1 MDRYNLALFLLTL
14 VVAPLFYLS
23 GWLSVVAAIAIYSL
37 VARLANRDL
46 DRQRG
51 RRGPLRTSVL
61 RRVDS
66 AAGHHVRPSRQDL
79 R

>member
-14 VVAPLFYLS
+14 AVAPLFYLS
-23 GWLSVVAAIAIYSL
+23 GWLSAVAAVAIYCL
-37 VARLANRDL
+37 LARLANKDL

-51 RRGPLRTSVL
+51 GRGQLPTGVL
-61 RRVDS
+61 RRLDS
-66 AAGHHVRPSRQDL
+66 ANPEVRRSRTKTL

>member
-14 VVAPLFYLS
+14 AVAPLFYLS
-23 GWLSVVAAIAIYSL
+23 GWLSVVAAVAIYCL
-37 VARLANRDL
+37 LARLANRDL

-51 RRGPLRTSVL
+51 RRGQLRTDVL
-61 RRVDS
+61 RRLDS
-66 AAGHHVRPSRQDL
+66 AGHDVRRSRQEL

>member
-14 VVAPLFYLS
+14 AVAPLFYLS
-23 GWLSVVAAIAIYSL
+23 GWLSVVAAVAIYCL
-37 VARLANRDL
+37 LARLANRDL

-51 RRGPLRTSVL
+51 RRGPLPTSVL

-66 AAGHHVRPSRQDL
+66 AAGHDVRPSRQDL

>member
-14 VVAPLFYLS
+14 GVAPLFYLS
-23 GWLSVVAAIAIYSL
+23 GWLSVVAAVAIYCL
-37 VARLANRDL
+37 LARLANRDL

-51 RRGPLRTSVL
+51 RRGQLRTGVF
-61 RRVDS
+61 RRPDS
-66 AAGHHVRPSRQDL
+66 AGHDVRRSRQEL